1 MGIKKF
7 KPTTPGRRWMTVNTF
22 EEITTS
28 TPYKALTVKLK
39 KSSGRNNTWRI
50 TVRHQWGGHAKR
62 YRLVDFYSVDK
73 KGIEARVETIEYDPY
88 RSAFISLVCYKDWE
102 RRYVL
107 AHKDVKVWDIIIC
120 DEKTPLINGNRL
132 QIWNIPT
139 GLQVFNLELIVGEGA
154 SSIRSAGTFWTTYSQ
169 EGEYTQVKMPS
180 GEIRLVNKKCF
191 ATLGQVS
198 NPDYNQ
204 IVIGKAGRS
213 RWLWK
218 RPTVLGKSMNPVDH
232 PHWGWEGHSP
242 IGMSSPKTPWGA
254 PALGVKTRSRKKTT
268 KKWILR
274 TRKGKL
280 MV

>member
-120 DEKTPLINGNRL
+120 DEKTPLINVNGVLNFYLLLKRSINLLFLVRKSVAIKVAEACLKFTGFFGLNFMKWATFVLEKMIKRYKKAFTPTL
-132 QIWNIPT
+132 QT
-139 GLQVFNLELIVGEGA
+139 ADKF
-154 SSIRSAGTFWTTYSQ
+154 
-169 EGEYTQVKMPS
+169 
-180 GEIRLVNKKCF
+180 
-191 ATLGQVS
+191 
-198 NPDYNQ
+198 
-204 IVIGKAGRS
+204 
-213 RWLWK
+213 
-218 RPTVLGKSMNPVDH
+218 
-232 PHWGWEGHSP
+232 
-242 IGMSSPKTPWGA
+242 
-254 PALGVKTRSRKKTT
+254 
-268 KKWILR
+268 
-274 TRKGKL
+274 
-280 MV
+280 